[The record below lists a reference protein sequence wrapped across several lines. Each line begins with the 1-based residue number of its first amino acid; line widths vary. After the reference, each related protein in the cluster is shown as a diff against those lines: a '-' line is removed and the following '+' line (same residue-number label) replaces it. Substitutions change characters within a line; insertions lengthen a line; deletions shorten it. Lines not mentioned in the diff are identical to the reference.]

1 MMLFVLFIILYKKL
15 IGEYFGYENYL
26 IVIYIYMSMYM
37 NGKYKVISHLWKC
50 ARLNRVGIV
59 GINILN

>member
-1 MMLFVLFIILYKKL
+1 
-15 IGEYFGYENYL
+15 
-26 IVIYIYMSMYM
+26 MSMYM
-37 NGKYKVISHLWKC
+37 NCKYKVISHLWKC